1 MGSQAMLTREG
12 NGAVLWRF
20 RLSPP
25 VAYVGLAMLGVVGLA
40 VLYVVDP
47 RNPGTFPV
55 CPFLGLTGYHCP
67 GCGTLRAIHQLLH
80 GDILSAMG
88 YNPLTLLS
96 LPFIAYSFAA
106 EALRAFRVKAPRPV
120 FVPPRL
126 IWALLFGVVSFWV
139 LRNVPAD
146 PLSVLAP

>member
-1 MGSQAMLTREG
+1 MLTKEG

-20 RLSPP
+20 QLSPRA
-25 VAYVGLAMLGVVGLA
+25 AYVGLALLGVVGLA

-47 RNPGTFPV
+47 RNPGVFPV
-55 CPFLGLTGYHCP
+55 CPFLSLTGYHCP

-96 LPFIAYSFAA
+96 LPFIAYSLAA
-106 EALRAFRVKAPRPV
+106 GALRAFCVRAPRPV
-120 FVPPRL
+120 FVPPQL
-126 IWALLFGVVSFWV
+126 IWALLFGVVSFWA
-139 LRNVPAD
+139 LRNVPAA
-146 PLSVLAP
+146 PLSALAP